1 MMKDWTDI
9 IGEELDSIQEPLPAD
24 DWIVLQQKHAASR
37 RKKRIAAFAWV
48 GSIASAAAM
57 VVLALLLMYPEAP
70 AVQNELV
77 AEDISP
83 VDVIEEEAAV
93 SKECASMDV
102 ETACSSPEDILA
114 AHKKPSA
121 GASPKIVV
129 TSEEAEETV
138 GIISDTTSVIERL
151 IAEVT
156 PAGEETEMAV
166 SAWDLE
172 ELPEEKPEHR
182 KIPMSFGVTGAVSEK
197 FHPGFGAALGDA
209 TTSPDPFTPPDSLVQ
224 EMYILT
230 KGGDDKNG
238 GYRDSYVHEH
248 PVSFGV
254 SARFH
259 LTKRFAVNTGL
270 NYTKYTS
277 TRERYFYKY
286 GETVKD
292 KQNVHYIGI
301 PLRLDWMIVNRARF
315 NFYLGYGISID
326 KCIYASVAGEKLRE
340 KEFIFSKIYTAGLQV
355 NLTPQA
361 GIYFE
366 PCLMYSATPGSLQTL
381 RTKSDYM
388 ISARGGLRFNF

>member
-1 MMKDWTDI
+1 
-9 IGEELDSIQEPLPAD
+9 
-24 DWIVLQQKHAASR
+24 
-37 RKKRIAAFAWV
+37 
-48 GSIASAAAM
+48 
-57 VVLALLLMYPEAP
+57 
-70 AVQNELV
+70 
-77 AEDISP
+77 
-83 VDVIEEEAAV
+83 
-93 SKECASMDV
+93 
-102 ETACSSPEDILA
+102 
-114 AHKKPSA
+114 
-121 GASPKIVV
+121 
-129 TSEEAEETV
+129 
-138 GIISDTTSVIERL
+138 
-151 IAEVT
+151 
-156 PAGEETEMAV
+156 
-166 SAWDLE
+166 
-172 ELPEEKPEHR
+172 
-182 KIPMSFGVTGAVSEK
+182 MSFGVTGAVSEK
-197 FHPGFGAALGDA
+197 FQPGFGAALDGA
-209 TTSPDPFTPPDSLVQ
+209 TSSPDPFTPPDSLVQ

-326 KCIYASVAGEKLRE
+326 KCIYASVAGERLRE